1 MGELV
6 DIDEFKKR
14 KETGSTRKKAEIST
28 IGVFSLLLSPDA
40 PEGLRKYIKDLE
52 DSDESIGSS

>member
-14 KETGSTRKKAEIST
+14 KETGSTRKNEET
-28 IGVFSLLLSPDA
+28 TTLGVFSLLLGPDA
-40 PEGLRKYIKDLE
+40 PEGLKNYIKQLE
-52 DSDESIGSS
+52 GEKDESK